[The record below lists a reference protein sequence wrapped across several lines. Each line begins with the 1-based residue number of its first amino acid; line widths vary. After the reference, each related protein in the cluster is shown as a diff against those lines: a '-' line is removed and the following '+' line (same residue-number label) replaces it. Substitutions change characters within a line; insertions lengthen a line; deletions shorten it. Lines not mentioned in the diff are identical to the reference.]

1 MDPPFKIER
10 LPDMR
15 ESAGRVRFSARDM
28 TPVEERG
35 GLWRLPMS
43 HLPLLQPVALLYNR
57 DYFNTIVV
65 AQAKAR
71 GLSITFDHGLECLWV
86 ENALVPSKGQMLVI
100 IVLPKPLEPQAARVP
115 VPRGMETLIHEEPRS
130 TQTEID
136 GDQVEGAIAIKN
148 LRKNPTI
155 YLSKP
160 KASTDSKAITLS
172 ADFKAVTPER
182 EFQPINLQTGDILQL
197 YENDGI
203 HVTDGGIAI
212 MAVRYKTEEL
222 HDQ

>member
-1 MDPPFKIER
+1 MIREFPNHHVKKMKEAACINAHPKPSPGPTAKRFTRGSTGPPSKFKIDGPRRHIDSYGRCPIPTPTTAKFNRSVMDPPFKIEN
-10 LPDMR
+10 LLDMR

-43 HLPLLQPVALLYNR
+43 HLPLLQPVASLYNR

-115 VPRGMETLIHEEPRS
+115 VPRGMETLIHEEPRRS
-130 TQTEID
+130 
-136 GDQVEGAIAIKN
+136 GANVLQRCLYGPA
-148 LRKNPTI
+148 
-155 YLSKP
+155 
-160 KASTDSKAITLS
+160 S
-172 ADFKAVTPER
+172 AD
-182 EFQPINLQTGDILQL
+182 
-197 YENDGI
+197 
-203 HVTDGGIAI
+203 
-212 MAVRYKTEEL
+212 
-222 HDQ
+222 

>member
-1 MDPPFKIER
+1 FSRCPIPTPTTAKFNRSVMDPPFKIER

-15 ESAGRVRFSARDM
+15 ESAGRVCFSARDM

-65 AQAKAR
+65 AQAKAK

-115 VPRGMETLIHEEPRS
+115 VPRGMETLIHEEPRRS
-130 TQTEID
+130 
-136 GDQVEGAIAIKN
+136 GANVLQRCLYGPA
-148 LRKNPTI
+148 
-155 YLSKP
+155 
-160 KASTDSKAITLS
+160 S
-172 ADFKAVTPER
+172 AD
-182 EFQPINLQTGDILQL
+182 
-197 YENDGI
+197 
-203 HVTDGGIAI
+203 
-212 MAVRYKTEEL
+212 
-222 HDQ
+222 

>member
-43 HLPLLQPVALLYNR
+43 HLPLLQPVALLYNG

-130 TQTEID
+130 TQTEEID

-160 KASTDSKAITLS
+160 KASTDSKAIT
-172 ADFKAVTPER
+172 PER
-182 EFQPINLQTGDILQL
+182 ELQPINLQAGDILQL

>member
-1 MDPPFKIER
+1 MDPPFKIES

-100 IVLPKPLEPQAARVP
+100 IVLPKPLEPQAAGVP

-130 TQTEID
+130 TQTEEID

-160 KASTDSKAITLS
+160 KASTDSKAIT
-172 ADFKAVTPER
+172 PER
-182 EFQPINLQTGDILQL
+182 ELQPINLQAGDILQL

>member
-1 MDPPFKIER
+1 MDPPFKIES

-65 AQAKAR
+65 AQAKAK

-100 IVLPKPLEPQAARVP
+100 IVLPKPLEPQAAGVP

-130 TQTEID
+130 TQTEEID

-160 KASTDSKAITLS
+160 KASTDSKAIT
-172 ADFKAVTPER
+172 PER
-182 EFQPINLQTGDILQL
+182 ELQPINLQAGDILQL

>member
-1 MDPPFKIER
+1 
-10 LPDMR
+10 MR

-100 IVLPKPLEPQAARVP
+100 IVLPKPLEPQAAGVP

-130 TQTEID
+130 TQTEEID

-160 KASTDSKAITLS
+160 KASTDSKTI
-172 ADFKAVTPER
+172 TPER
-182 EFQPINLQTGDILQL
+182 ELQPINLQAGDILQL

>member
-1 MDPPFKIER
+1 
-10 LPDMR
+10 MR

-100 IVLPKPLEPQAARVP
+100 IVLPKPLEPQAAGVP

-130 TQTEID
+130 TQTEEID

-160 KASTDSKAITLS
+160 KASTDSKAIT
-172 ADFKAVTPER
+172 PER
-182 EFQPINLQTGDILQL
+182 ELQPINLQAGDILQL